1 MFFTFSVLFETIFKV
16 SFQKR
21 RNENTENIFL
31 KIFFFLLLKRESVK
45 EAT

>member
-1 MFFTFSVLFETIFKV
+1 MLFTFPVLSETIFKV

-21 RNENTENIFL
+21 CNENTENIFL
-31 KIFFFLLLKRESVK
+31 KIFFLLLKRESVK